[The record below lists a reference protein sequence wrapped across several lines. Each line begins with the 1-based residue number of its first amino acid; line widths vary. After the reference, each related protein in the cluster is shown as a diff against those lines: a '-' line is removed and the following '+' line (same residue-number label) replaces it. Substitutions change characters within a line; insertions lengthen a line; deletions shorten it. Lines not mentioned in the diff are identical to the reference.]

1 MKWGDITRAFLIV
14 LAHRTCFISFN
25 RLGSNLGINQSTCIS
40 WTAQLLLYISDL
52 EGKKGQFLIYKAT
65 YLYFQMYSSLEG
77 QLSGHPRNKWLWMV
91 ITAQKHPSCCV
102 LSSFFF
108 PFLSFLHVTARFFG
122 FFFSENKTRTFIS
135 SSFTWKWRVVIFIV
149 SPAVNH
155 FLKSCVQNTAVLLLA

>member
-14 LAHRTCFISFN
+14 LAHSTWCFISFN

-40 WTAQLLLYISDL
+40 LGSTNQHATNQHATNQCMKCNYYCTFQTWREKRPIPNH
-52 EGKKGQFLIYKAT
+52 KAT

-77 QLSGHPRNKWLWMV
+77 KLSGHPMNKWLWTV
-91 ITAQKHPSCCV
+91 IMAQKHPSGCI

-122 FFFSENKTRTFIS
+122 CFFLKTKQEHSLAALSHENKE
-135 SSFTWKWRVVIFIV
+135 
-149 SPAVNH
+149 
-155 FLKSCVQNTAVLLLA
+155 L